1 MTSLSYD
8 DWMLSFS
15 GVVWGIGAGIL
26 YPHLT
31 ALSVEGVHSKDKA
44 KVLSLFASSVD
55 LGFALGPLSFGWLSQ
70 LLGIRSAFFIF
81 AVFILVFSLDM
92 ILAINTKLSAT
103 APVII
108 MKNINAL
115 VFILNGSKVKV
126 NSSERSKFIALQLRK
141 L

>member
-1 MTSLSYD
+1 MLFPGFILLSLGGLLTSLSYD

-81 AVFILVFSLDM
+81 AVFILVFSLPLIS
-92 ILAINTKLSAT
+92 ILQVKLNKASQ
-103 APVII
+103 P
-108 MKNINAL
+108 
-115 VFILNGSKVKV
+115 
-126 NSSERSKFIALQLRK
+126 E
-141 L
+141 